1 MVDKKIL
8 MVDKTTQLQISVTF
22 QRKQRCT
29 KSKGWGGDPKR
40 QNQDPNRIFPTLE
53 I

>member
-29 KSKGWGGDPKR
+29 KSKGWG
-40 QNQDPNRIFPTLE
+40 
-53 I
+53 